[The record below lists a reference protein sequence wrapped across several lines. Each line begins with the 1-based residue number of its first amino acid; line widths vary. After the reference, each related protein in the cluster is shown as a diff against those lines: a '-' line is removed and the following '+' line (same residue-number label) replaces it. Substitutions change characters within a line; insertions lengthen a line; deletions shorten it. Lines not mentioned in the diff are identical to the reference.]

1 MIRALVALVLLLAIA
16 FGVQTWRVGVYKLA
30 LQQTATAKA
39 KVERDAAKAATAA
52 SEAARASER
61 AQADRLADIGR
72 QHEQDRAHAQAEID
86 RLADDLRRGAVRL
99 RAWWDCPAAGLSA
112 ADAATGVGDD
122 AAELRRASAARIVGI
137 ADECDAHVRAAQAV
151 IQDDRKP

>member
-1 MIRALVALVLLLAIA
+1 MIRALGALVLLLAVA

-30 LQQTATAKA
+30 LQQTATAKV

-72 QHEQDRAHAQAEID
+72 QYEQDRANAQAEHD
-86 RLADDLRRGAVRL
+86 RIVRDLRAGAVRL
-99 RAWWDCPAAGLSA
+99 RAWWDCPAAAVPG
-112 ADAATGVGDD
+112 ADAGAGSRDD

-151 IQDDRKP
+151 ILDDRKP